1 MIEQEPKQLKRSPT
15 TAATGNHNF
24 AFMVSSLWFREA
36 FLAYVFGFIT
46 RKSRSSLA
54 LGVIDRISF
63 T

>member
-15 TAATGNHNF
+15 TAATGSHNF
-24 AFMVSSLWFREA
+24 AFMVSSFRELTRA
-36 FLAYVFGFIT
+36 RLQSAYVFGFIT

-54 LGVIDRISF
+54 LGVIDR